1 MAAMLI
7 PEVKQFLTQ
16 DELLECFHLI
26 EDNNKQLA
34 YVQWINEDPSLNQ
47 YSAML

>member
-7 PEVKQFLTQ
+7 PEVKQFLAQ